1 MKVGSKTFFALGSA
15 IAVLL
20 AFPLVCGILL
30 RTSSVRGKIG
40 EALSRAFNMEVR
52 FDGFSPGVWSATRLS
67 NLKASTPQGLSMS
80 AREVMLRIQP
90 LYLLRGR
97 IVMSEL
103 KMDGVRL
110 VKMDSA
116 QAATAPKVTP
126 EERPSSRD
134 DDSGAKRDKLLRSL
148 RAVQITDV
156 ALDWILADGRTKWQ
170 IEGAELRF
178 TPGSSGGG
186 TGFFKARQSTW
197 MEAVQLK
204 NIEGGLLLQDGK
216 MTLQDIRAFCGGGEV
231 RGTADVVSTQGS
243 PFTLELSAEGVDLEK
258 MSDEL
263 PSLRLAGQA
272 KAGLHLEG
280 SAEQAETWKGTARV
294 DLREGRLKGVNLLQM
309 LGQIF
314 QIQEVANLKVQEG
327 RLRARIGDSK
337 VHLDELHLDAGDVIL
352 AAPGYLDFQRSLALN
367 AQLSLQQRL
376 LSGRVSQMFS
386 TAFSS
391 ADDAGRRSIRFQV
404 AGSLDKPT
412 TNLLEKVVGESLGG
426 VVNQLLGGFLKP
438 RKTDNKEPEGDPKK

>member
-1 MKVGSKTFFALGSA
+1 MKFGSKTIFAVGAALA
-15 IAVLL
+15 ALL
-20 AFPLVCGILL
+20 ALPLVCGVLL
-30 RTSSVRGKIG
+30 RTSSVRGKIA
-40 EALSRAFNMEVR
+40 EALSRALSMEVR

-67 NLKASTPQGLSMS
+67 NLKASTPKGLSMS

-116 QAATAPKVTP
+116 QAGAAPEAP
-126 EERPSSRD
+126 AEERRSNRD
-134 DDSGAKRDKLLRSL
+134 SAPGTKRDTLLRSL

-156 ALDWILADGRTKWQ
+156 ALDWILADGRSRWQ
-170 IEGAELRF
+170 VEGAELRF
-178 TPGSSGGG
+178 TPDSSGGG
-186 TGFFKARQSTW
+186 SGFFKARQSTW

-216 MTLQDIRAFCGGGEV
+216 MTLQDIRALCGGGEV
-231 RGTADVVSTQGS
+231 RAAADVSSKHGY
-243 PFTLELSAEGVDLEK
+243 PFNFELSAEGVDLEK

-263 PSLRLAGQA
+263 PSLRLAGHA

-280 SAEQAETWKGTARV
+280 CAEQAETWKGTARV
-294 DLREGRLKGVNLLQM
+294 DLMDGRFKGVNLLQM
-309 LGQIF
+309 IGQIF
-314 QIQEVANLKVQEG
+314 QIQEIANLKVQEG
-327 RLRARIGDSK
+327 RLRARIADSK
-337 VHLDELHLDAGDVIL
+337 IHLDELHLDAGDVIL

-376 LSGRVSQMFS
+376 LNGRVSQMFS

-391 ADDAGRRSIRFQV
+391 ADDAGRRSIGFQV
-404 AGSLDKPT
+404 AGSLEKPT

-438 RKTDNKEPEGDPKK
+438 RKTENKEPEGDPKK